1 MCIVLDQQTLW
12 LERCFEASET
22 RQRKSTSSPPH
33 FYFLLNSGLRRHTFV
48 LYKILTCIFRHV
60 IWKCFIMRFREVR
73 RKLLLL
79 GKMFDI
85 HEKKQKKKKRD
96 TFVRSVRNVS
106 RRFNTFDVKRQC
118 FVDVADY
125 FFGSVRTAMSRK
137 RRLKMQRTRLLKKQ

>member
-1 MCIVLDQQTLW
+1 
-12 LERCFEASET
+12 
-22 RQRKSTSSPPH
+22 
-33 FYFLLNSGLRRHTFV
+33 
-48 LYKILTCIFRHV
+48 
-60 IWKCFIMRFREVR
+60 MRFREVR

-137 RRLKMQRTRLLKKQ
+137 RRRKMQRTRLLLKKTITRDFMVEV